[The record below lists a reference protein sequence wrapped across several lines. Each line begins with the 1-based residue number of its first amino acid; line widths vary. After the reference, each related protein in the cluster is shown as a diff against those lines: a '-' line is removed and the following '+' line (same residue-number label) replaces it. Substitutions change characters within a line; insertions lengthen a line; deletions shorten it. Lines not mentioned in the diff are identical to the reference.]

1 MGINAGAIKGAKK
14 ETNFADKQ
22 EDLEGVYPSRLV
34 QVIDLGLQPQRA
46 YKGEDK
52 KPAHE
57 VHFTFELCDTFMV
70 DKDGNDIEDKPR
82 WASTSLP
89 LYPLFADR
97 AKSTKLANAIDP
109 DQKLQGNFGEML
121 GMPLNVE
128 ISTDHKGD
136 KTYVNILGFT
146 KMREKDAA
154 KLEELKNPTKVFD
167 LDNPDVE
174 VFNSLPD
181 WLQKKIKGNLG
192 YAHSKL
198 SALLGDEG
206 AGKPEPREE
215 KKDLPE
221 DKDDAE
227 NGQDEQGNKDDM
239 PW

>member
-14 ETNFADKQ
+14 ESNFAEKQ
-22 EDLEGVYPSRLV
+22 EDLEGVYPARLV

-167 LDNPDVE
+167 LDEPDLE
-174 VFNSLPD
+174 VFNSLPE
-181 WLQKKIKGNLG
+181 WLRKKIQGNLG
-192 YAHSKL
+192 YQQSPLQK
-198 SALLGDEG
+198 LLGDAPKE
-206 AGKPEPREE
+206 EE
-215 KKDLPE
+215 KEQEEHVPDHPANEPPE
-221 DKDDAE
+221 NDV
-227 NGQDEQGNKDDM
+227 